1 MAKLTVES
9 GSQRGKQFRLPESGT
24 FSIGRDESCSFCIE
38 DQMASR
44 EHCVVR
50 CEPGKWV
57 IKDSG
62 STNGFR
68 VNDIPVDEHTLI
80 PGDTIA
86 IGDTLLSLA
95 TTDEDP
101 LIDSTLA
108 GYKIEK
114 RLGRGA
120 MGTVY
125 LARQLSLDRQVALK
139 ILAPRFSK
147 DEDFIQSFLKEA
159 RSAGSLNHPNV
170 VQVYD
175 AGNEGD
181 YHYMSMEYL
190 EGGSLEEL
198 LEREGRLDIIRAV
211 NAARDAAQALQ
222 FAQQNQ
228 IVHRDIKPA
237 NLMLTLDGT
246 VKVGDLGIAADLSQS
261 SSGGGGGGGNVP
273 AAGSPR
279 YMAPEQAQG
288 EALDHRADIY
298 GLGATLYR
306 MIAGVA
312 PFDGSSIKEIVRAKL
327 DNDPTPLRKLNPEI
341 PGGLSA
347 VVQKMLARNPDSRYE
362 NASQVYS
369 ALEPSQYRKNISAKG
384 KARAARAAVASQGA
398 RSAAGR
404 GGTRHPR
411 RPAQGS
417 QSNLV
422 VGSIV
427 GVDALILGLVL
438 VSNFRKDGDESPGRS
453 KSNEPFISTPQ
464 PPEERREDN
473 SGLERNQ
480 SKLALKRF
488 EKIRELYSDGK
499 LDASAALLQLENLLA
514 DEPRI
519 ALSVEKLLKEL
530 RSKAELAKKEAA
542 RNRKKQAT
550 VALASIDVLIEKNEL
565 RKAADSIEAF
575 LARYSDLGSGMASP
589 YQAKLGGIV
598 RLGMDAAG
606 KLVRQLS
613 SSGDFEKARAEIT
626 ALEARM
632 PSSESARIQSMEAEI
647 SLVESRMANSLK
659 FVEDNRAG
667 LYTMLAD
674 FDFAGARKHL
684 DDIIGKLGGVGAV
697 NKEAGALL
705 ELLGNQLSASGK
717 SWGALRT
724 VFSKSE
730 KSKSVVKV
738 RFLPVAKDDKDL
750 RYKVLGLEGYAVRV
764 QESGSKAPAPVAY
777 RILGL
782 DTGSLVR
789 LVGQPGASGLE
800 EAEVFQGLGTLLL
813 LRDGPARARSMLLS
827 EKIPAAARKDNERL
841 LAKYVDTWREA
852 RLYSLQKLESK
863 LSAGKQPV
871 STELWNFIANDT
883 GFLITA
889 WKTRPDYAKHRST
902 LHELF
907 LRTRIASL
915 AGASVEGVFNA
926 KTVKQ
931 ERDGQTTLSY
941 DFSSMDQLKDFYP
954 VGKGASSLEWIEK
967 KRLLKLK
974 GEVRFLAANPFES
987 RIAVNGVVPSG
998 GYNAP
1003 APNINV
1009 ALWTEENDHVTLG
1022 LDGGRFEYNSW
1033 RESGRDGGDPPA
1045 DYFALGM
1052 GYKPEINIATDLL
1065 GGGRL
1070 GRLAGLL
1077 SNALPGYFRE
1087 TSFVLLSGDHNATL
1101 HRRRDEKIWEQPV
1114 GNVMR
1119 SGGVR
1124 FSISMEN
1131 SDLRWKV
1138 NNKTL
1143 NYKTSL
1149 AAARLGEKI
1158 PHAGSLTLFTNNSTV
1173 YFSSLEIRGQISKE
1187 WAAGLAKSLAERE
1200 LTKLDSSFGKGKGG
1214 ADETPKSESRA
1225 GTGSGKGSGPEKK
1238 PDEDTGSSGALD
1250 GLKGVMERFDKNG
1263 DGSLDDDERK
1273 NLQDFLRGSLE
1284 PGSDSSP
1291 DKKEPAGSTGGGS
1304 SS

>member
-9 GSQRGKQFRLPESGT
+9 GSQRGKQFKLPESGS

-57 IKDSG
+57 IEDSG
-62 STNGFR
+62 STNGIQ
-68 VNDIPVDEHTLI
+68 VNDIPVHEHTLI

-86 IGDTLLSLA
+86 IGDTLMSLA

-101 LIDSTLA
+101 LIGSTLA

-125 LARQLSLDRQVALK
+125 LACQLSLDRQVALK

-261 SSGGGGGGGNVP
+261 ASGGGGGNVP

-279 YMAPEQAQG
+279 YMAPEQARG

-312 PFDGSSIKEIVRAKL
+312 PFDGSSVKEIIRAKL

-362 NASQVYS
+362 NAAQVYS
-369 ALEPSQYRKNISAKG
+369 ALEPSQYRKSISAKG
-384 KARAARAAVASQGA
+384 KARAARVAVASQGA
-398 RSAAGR
+398 RPAAGR

-422 VGSIV
+422 VGSII
-427 GVDALILGLVL
+427 GVVALILVLVL
-438 VSNFRKDGDESPGRS
+438 VSNFRNDGEQSPDRG
-453 KSNEPFISTPQ
+453 KSNEPVTSTSK
-464 PPEERREDN
+464 PPEEHREDN
-473 SGLERNQ
+473 PGLERNQ
-480 SKLALKRF
+480 SKLALKRL
-488 EKIRELYSDGK
+488 EKIQELYSGGK

-514 DEPRI
+514 DNPRI
-519 ALSVEKLLKEL
+519 ALSAEKLLKEL
-530 RSKAELAKKEAA
+530 GSKAELAKKEAA

-550 VALASIDVLIEKNEL
+550 AALASIDVLIEKNEL
-565 RKAADSIEAF
+565 RKAADSIAAF
-575 LARYSDLGSGMASP
+575 LARYSDLGAGMVSP

-598 RLGMDAAG
+598 RSGMDAAG

-626 ALEARM
+626 ALKARM

-647 SLVESRMANSLK
+647 GLVESRRANSLK
-659 FVEDNRAG
+659 FIEDNRAG

-684 DDIIGKLGGVGAV
+684 DGIIGKLGGAEAV
-697 NKEAGALL
+697 NKEAKALL
-705 ELLGNQLSASGK
+705 ELLGNQLSASRK
-717 SWGALRT
+717 SWEELQSF
-724 VFSKSE
+724 FSKSE

-738 RFLPVAKDDKDL
+738 RFLPVAKDDKEL
-750 RYKVLGLEGYAVRV
+750 RYKVLGLEGHAVRV

-789 LVGQPGASGLE
+789 LVGQPGASGLK

-827 EKIPAAARKDNERL
+827 EKIPVAARKDNERI
-841 LAKYVDTWREA
+841 LAKYVETWREV

-871 STELWNFIANDT
+871 SSELWNFIANDT
-883 GFLITA
+883 GFLITS
-889 WKTRPDYAKHRST
+889 WKTRPDYAKHRPT

-915 AGASVEGVFNA
+915 AGASVEGAFNA

-967 KRLLKLK
+967 KRFFKLK
-974 GEVRFLAANPFES
+974 GEARFLAANPFES

-998 GYNAP
+998 GYHAP

-1033 RESGRDGGDPPA
+1033 RESGGDGGDPPA

-1052 GYKPEINIATDLL
+1052 GYKPEINISTDLL
-1065 GGGRL
+1065 PGGRL

-1077 SNALPGYFRE
+1077 TNVLPGYFRE

-1124 FSISMEN
+1124 FS
-1131 SDLRWKV
+1131 
-1138 NNKTL
+1138 
-1143 NYKTSL
+1143 
-1149 AAARLGEKI
+1149 
-1158 PHAGSLTLFTNNSTV
+1158 
-1173 YFSSLEIRGQISKE
+1173 
-1187 WAAGLAKSLAERE
+1187 
-1200 LTKLDSSFGKGKGG
+1200 
-1214 ADETPKSESRA
+1214 
-1225 GTGSGKGSGPEKK
+1225 
-1238 PDEDTGSSGALD
+1238 
-1250 GLKGVMERFDKNG
+1250 
-1263 DGSLDDDERK
+1263 
-1273 NLQDFLRGSLE
+1273 
-1284 PGSDSSP
+1284 
-1291 DKKEPAGSTGGGS
+1291 
-1304 SS
+1304 

>member
-1 MAKLTVES
+1 M
-9 GSQRGKQFRLPESGT
+9 RP
-24 FSIGRDESCSFCIE
+24 
-38 DQMASR
+38 
-44 EHCVVR
+44 
-50 CEPGKWV
+50 
-57 IKDSG
+57 
-62 STNGFR
+62 
-68 VNDIPVDEHTLI
+68 
-80 PGDTIA
+80 
-86 IGDTLLSLA
+86 
-95 TTDEDP
+95 
-101 LIDSTLA
+101 
-108 GYKIEK
+108 
-114 RLGRGA
+114 LGR
-120 MGTVY
+120 
-125 LARQLSLDRQVALK
+125 
-139 ILAPRFSK
+139 
-147 DEDFIQSFLKEA
+147 
-159 RSAGSLNHPNV
+159 
-170 VQVYD
+170 
-175 AGNEGD
+175 
-181 YHYMSMEYL
+181 
-190 EGGSLEEL
+190 
-198 LEREGRLDIIRAV
+198 
-211 NAARDAAQALQ
+211 
-222 FAQQNQ
+222 
-228 IVHRDIKPA
+228 
-237 NLMLTLDGT
+237 
-246 VKVGDLGIAADLSQS
+246 
-261 SSGGGGGGGNVP
+261 
-273 AAGSPR
+273 
-279 YMAPEQAQG
+279 
-288 EALDHRADIY
+288 
-298 GLGATLYR
+298 
-306 MIAGVA
+306 
-312 PFDGSSIKEIVRAKL
+312 
-327 DNDPTPLRKLNPEI
+327 
-341 PGGLSA
+341 
-347 VVQKMLARNPDSRYE
+347 
-362 NASQVYS
+362 
-369 ALEPSQYRKNISAKG
+369 
-384 KARAARAAVASQGA
+384 
-398 RSAAGR
+398 AAGR

-422 VGSIV
+422 VGSII
-427 GVDALILGLVL
+427 GVVALILVLVL
-438 VSNFRKDGDESPGRS
+438 VSNFRNDGEQSPDRG
-453 KSNEPFISTPQ
+453 KSNEPVTSTSK
-464 PPEERREDN
+464 PPEEHREDN
-473 SGLERNQ
+473 PGLERNQ
-480 SKLALKRF
+480 SKLALKRL
-488 EKIRELYSDGK
+488 EKIQELYSGGK

-514 DEPRI
+514 DNPRI
-519 ALSVEKLLKEL
+519 ALSAEKLLKEL
-530 RSKAELAKKEAA
+530 GSKAELAKKEAA

-550 VALASIDVLIEKNEL
+550 AALASIDVLIEKNEL
-565 RKAADSIEAF
+565 RKAADSIAAF
-575 LARYSDLGSGMASP
+575 LARYSDLGAGMVSP

-598 RLGMDAAG
+598 RSGMDAAG

-626 ALEARM
+626 ALKARM

-647 SLVESRMANSLK
+647 GLVESRRANSLK
-659 FVEDNRAG
+659 FIEDNRAG

-684 DDIIGKLGGVGAV
+684 DGIIGKLGGAEAV
-697 NKEAGALL
+697 NKEAKALL
-705 ELLGNQLSASGK
+705 ELLGNQLSASRK
-717 SWGALRT
+717 SWEELQSF
-724 VFSKSE
+724 FSKSE

-738 RFLPVAKDDKDL
+738 RFLPVAKDDKEL
-750 RYKVLGLEGYAVRV
+750 RYKVLGLEGHAVRV

-789 LVGQPGASGLE
+789 LVGQPGASGLK

-827 EKIPAAARKDNERL
+827 EKIPVAARKDNERI
-841 LAKYVDTWREA
+841 LAKYVETWREV

-871 STELWNFIANDT
+871 SSELWNFIANDT
-883 GFLITA
+883 GFLITS
-889 WKTRPDYAKHRST
+889 WKTRPDYAKHRPT

-915 AGASVEGVFNA
+915 AGASVEGAFNA

-967 KRLLKLK
+967 KRFFKLK
-974 GEVRFLAANPFES
+974 GEARFLAANPFES

-998 GYNAP
+998 GYHAP

-1033 RESGRDGGDPPA
+1033 RESGGDGGDPPA

-1052 GYKPEINIATDLL
+1052 GYKPEINISTDLL
-1065 GGGRL
+1065 PGGRL

-1077 SNALPGYFRE
+1077 TNVLPGYFRE

-1131 SDLRWKV
+1131 SDLRWKI

-1143 NYKTSL
+1143 NYKTSR

-1187 WAAGLAKSLAERE
+1187 WAAGLAKSIAERE
-1200 LTKLDSSFGKGKGG
+1200 LKKLDSSVEKGKGS
-1214 ADETPKSESRA
+1214 ANETPRSET
-1225 GTGSGKGSGPEKK
+1225 GKGSGKGSASEKT
-1238 PDEDTGSSGALD
+1238 PDKDTGSSGSLD

-1291 DKKEPAGSTGGGS
+1291 DKKKPAGSTGGGS

>member
-9 GSQRGKQFRLPESGT
+9 GSQRGKQFKLPESGS

-57 IKDSG
+57 IEDSG
-62 STNGFR
+62 STNGIQ
-68 VNDIPVDEHTLI
+68 VNDIPVHEHTLI

-86 IGDTLLSLA
+86 IGDTLMSLA

-101 LIDSTLA
+101 LIGSTLA

-125 LARQLSLDRQVALK
+125 LACQLSLDRQVALK

-261 SSGGGGGGGNVP
+261 ASGGGGGNVP

-279 YMAPEQAQG
+279 YMAPEQARG

-312 PFDGSSIKEIVRAKL
+312 PFDGSSVKEIIRAKL

-362 NASQVYS
+362 NAAQVYS
-369 ALEPSQYRKNISAKG
+369 ALEPSQYRKSISAKG
-384 KARAARAAVASQGA
+384 KARAARVAVASQGA
-398 RSAAGR
+398 RPAAGR

-422 VGSIV
+422 VGSII
-427 GVDALILGLVL
+427 GVVALILVLVL
-438 VSNFRKDGDESPGRS
+438 VSNFRNDGEQSPDRG
-453 KSNEPFISTPQ
+453 KSNEPVTSTSK
-464 PPEERREDN
+464 PPEEHREDN
-473 SGLERNQ
+473 PGLERNQ
-480 SKLALKRF
+480 SKLALKRL
-488 EKIRELYSDGK
+488 EKIQELYSGGK

-514 DEPRI
+514 DNPRI
-519 ALSVEKLLKEL
+519 ALSAEKLLKEL
-530 RSKAELAKKEAA
+530 GSKAELAKKEAA

-550 VALASIDVLIEKNEL
+550 AALASIDVLIEKNEL
-565 RKAADSIEAF
+565 RKAADSIAAF
-575 LARYSDLGSGMASP
+575 LARYSDLGAGMVSP

-598 RLGMDAAG
+598 RSGMDAAG

-626 ALEARM
+626 ALKARM

-647 SLVESRMANSLK
+647 GLVESRRANSLK
-659 FVEDNRAG
+659 FIEDNRAG

-684 DDIIGKLGGVGAV
+684 DGIIGKLGGAEAV
-697 NKEAGALL
+697 NKEAKALL
-705 ELLGNQLSASGK
+705 ELLGNQLSASRK
-717 SWGALRT
+717 SWEELQSF
-724 VFSKSE
+724 FSKSE

-738 RFLPVAKDDKDL
+738 RFLPVAKDDKEL
-750 RYKVLGLEGYAVRV
+750 RYKVLGLEGHAVRV

-789 LVGQPGASGLE
+789 LVGQPGASGLK

-827 EKIPAAARKDNERL
+827 EKIPVAARKDNERI
-841 LAKYVDTWREA
+841 LAKYVETWREV

-871 STELWNFIANDT
+871 SSELWNFIANDT
-883 GFLITA
+883 GFLITS
-889 WKTRPDYAKHRST
+889 WKTRPDYAKHRPT

-915 AGASVEGVFNA
+915 AGASVEGAFNA

-967 KRLLKLK
+967 KRFFKLK
-974 GEVRFLAANPFES
+974 GEARFLAANPFES

-998 GYNAP
+998 GYHAP

-1033 RESGRDGGDPPA
+1033 RESGGDGGDPPA

-1052 GYKPEINIATDLL
+1052 GYKPEINISTDLL
-1065 GGGRL
+1065 PGGRL

-1077 SNALPGYFRE
+1077 TNVLPGYFRE

-1131 SDLRWKV
+1131 SDLRWKI

-1143 NYKTSL
+1143 NYKTSR

-1187 WAAGLAKSLAERE
+1187 WAAGLAKSIAERE
-1200 LTKLDSSFGKGKGG
+1200 LKKLDSSVEKGKGS
-1214 ADETPKSESRA
+1214 ANETPRSET
-1225 GTGSGKGSGPEKK
+1225 GKGSGKGSAPEKT
-1238 PDEDTGSSGALD
+1238 PDKDTGSSGSLD

-1291 DKKEPAGSTGGGS
+1291 DKKKPAGSTGGGS

>member
-9 GSQRGKQFRLPESGT
+9 GSQRGEQFKLPESGT

-57 IKDSG
+57 IEDSG
-62 STNGFR
+62 STNGIR
-68 VNDIPVDEHTLI
+68 VNDVPVNEHTLI

-101 LIDSTLA
+101 LINSTLA

-198 LEREGRLDIIRAV
+198 LDREGRLDIIRAV
-211 NAARDAAQALQ
+211 NATRDAAQALQ

-246 VKVGDLGIAADLSQS
+246 VKVGDLGIATDLSQS
-261 SSGGGGGGGNVP
+261 SSGGGGGGGGNVP

-279 YMAPEQAQG
+279 YMAPEQARG

-312 PFDGSSIKEIVRAKL
+312 PFDGSNIKEIIRAKL

-347 VVQKMLARNPDSRYE
+347 VVQKMLARNPDSRYD
-362 NASQVYS
+362 NAAQVYS
-369 ALEPSQYRKNISAKG
+369 ALEPSQYRKSISSKG
-384 KARAARAAVASQGA
+384 KARAARAAAASQGA
-398 RSAAGR
+398 RPAAGR
-404 GGTRHPR
+404 GGSRHPR
-411 RPAQGS
+411 RPAQGA

-422 VGSIV
+422 VGSII
-427 GVDALILGLVL
+427 GVVALILVLVL
-438 VSNFRKDGDESPGRS
+438 VSNFRNGGDERPDRS
-453 KSNEPFISTPQ
+453 RPDDQITSTQ
-464 PPEERREDN
+464 KPPEDRREEN
-473 SGLERNQ
+473 PGIERNQ
-480 SKLALKRF
+480 SKLSLKELER
-488 EKIRELYSDGK
+488 IRELYSEGK
-499 LDASAALLQLENLLA
+499 LDAPAALQRLENLLG
-514 DEPRI
+514 DNPRI
-519 ALSVEKLLKEL
+519 ALSAEKLLKEL

-542 RNRKKQAT
+542 MNRKKQAT
-550 VALASIDVLIEKNEL
+550 AALASIDVLIEKNEL
-565 RKAADSIEAF
+565 RKAADSIAAF
-575 LARYSDLGSGMASP
+575 LAKYSDLGAGMVSP

-598 RLGMDAAG
+598 RSGMDAAG
-606 KLVRQLS
+606 KLVKQLS
-613 SSGDFEKARAEIT
+613 SSGDFEKARAEIV
-626 ALEARM
+626 ALKARM
-632 PSSESARIQSMEAEI
+632 PLSESARIQSMEAEI
-647 SLVESRMANSLK
+647 SRAESRMANSLK

-667 LYTMLAD
+667 LYTMMAD

-684 DDIIGKLGGVGAV
+684 DDIIGKLGGAGAV

-705 ELLGNQLSASGK
+705 ELLGNHLSSSRK
-717 SWGALRT
+717 SWEELQS
-724 VFSKSE
+724 VFSKSA

-738 RFLPVAKDDKDL
+738 KFLPVAKDDKDL

-764 QESGSKAPAPVAY
+764 QKSGSKAPAPVAY

-800 EAEVFQGLGTLLL
+800 EAKVFQGLGTLLL
-813 LRDGPARARSMLLS
+813 LREGPARARSMLLS
-827 EKIPAAARKDNERL
+827 EKIPAALRKDNERL
-841 LAKYVDTWREA
+841 LAKYVETWREV
-852 RLYSLQKLESK
+852 RLYSLQKLENK

-871 STELWNFIANDT
+871 STDLWNFIANET

-889 WKTRPDYAKHRST
+889 WKTRPDYAKHRAT

-915 AGASVEGVFNA
+915 AGVSVEGVFNA

-941 DFSSMDQLKDFYP
+941 DFSSMDQLKDFYL
-954 VGKGASSLEWIEK
+954 VGKGASSIEWVEK
-967 KRLLKLK
+967 KRLLKLR
-974 GEVRFLAANPFES
+974 GEARFLVANPFES
-987 RIAVNGVVPSG
+987 RIAINGVVPSG
-998 GYNAP
+998 GYDAST
-1003 APNINV
+1003 PNINV
-1009 ALWTEENDHVTLG
+1009 ALWTKEDDLVTFS
-1022 LDGGRFEYNSW
+1022 GRFDWEGW
-1033 RESGRDGGDPPA
+1033 RENNRDGGEPPA
-1045 DYFALGM
+1045 DYFVLGM
-1052 GYKPEINIATDLL
+1052 GYKLEINVAADFL

-1077 SNALPGYFRE
+1077 TNALPGYFRE

-1101 HRRRDEKIWEQPV
+1101 HRRRDEKIWDQPV

-1119 SGGVR
+1119 SGTVR

-1143 NYKTSL
+1143 NYKTSP

-1158 PHAGSLTLFTNNSTV
+1158 PHAGSLTLFTNNRTV

-1187 WAAGLAKSLAERE
+1187 WAAGLAKSIAERE
-1200 LTKLDSSFGKGKGG
+1200 LKKLDSSFGKGKGG
-1214 ADETPKSESRA
+1214 ADETPKSESGV
-1225 GTGSGKGSGPEKK
+1225 GTGSGKESAPKK
-1238 PDEDTGSSGALD
+1238 QPDKDTGSSGALD

-1263 DGSLDDDERK
+1263 DGSLDEDERK

-1291 DKKEPAGSTGGGS
+1291 DNKKPSGSTGGGS